1 VEQYLLYTVT
11 NHKGLIMSVSSVAS
25 QSVFLN
31 TTSPVTK
38 NSDSTKIVSASP
50 DTSDTSATSGVNAI
64 LSTKWGFKVDENGFF
79 GADFNK
85 TAGIPVNVKIHQNQL
100 EMAETYTK
108 AIGSSDDPIS
118 ALGKVWSFF
127 SKVAGNSLDSDGS
140 MTETQI
146 LKMPKSFQSNG
157 SLLDNPVS
165 VQNTAAEA
173 DELSQISGKI
183 QGLTNTNP
191 DVLDKNALDT
201 GQRTF
206 FGVGYAGSLPDF
218 QSEIKELYQNYVAP
232 VNPAS
237 SVDNEISISELFGV
251 FCWSELPVSAEM
263 HDNIQN
269 YYEFLKSGKDFQ
281 SYLTNE
287 FGADYVKNL
296 ADGMNAHY
304 KDPDMFDT
312 LMKEIDRHMKD
323 DYASY
328 LSSQNM
334 TADSI
339 LSKNDSTTTTN
350 STPSSAY
357 QALKNAKLPTA
368 GSLIDL
374 GA

>member
-1 VEQYLLYTVT
+1 MSVT
-11 NHKGLIMSVSSVAS
+11 SVSS
-25 QSVFLN
+25 QSVLLN
-31 TTSPVTK
+31 TTPSMTK
-38 NSDSTKIVSASP
+38 SSDSSTIVSAST
-50 DTSDTSATSGVNAI
+50 DTSNTSIISSIGATI
-64 LSTKWGFKVDENGFF
+64 STKWGFKVDENGFF
-79 GADFNK
+79 GTDFNK

-206 FGVGYAGSLPDF
+206 FGAGYAGSLPDF

-339 LSKNDSTTTTN
+339 LSKNDSTNATN
-350 STPSSAY
+350 STLSSAY
-357 QALKNAKLPTA
+357 QTIKSTKIPTS
-368 GSLIDL
+368 GTLINL

>member
-1 VEQYLLYTVT
+1 MSVT
-11 NHKGLIMSVSSVAS
+11 SVSS
-25 QSVFLN
+25 QSVLLN
-31 TTSPVTK
+31 TTPSVTK
-38 NSDSTKIVSASP
+38 SSDSSTIVSAST
-50 DTSDTSATSGVNAI
+50 DTSNTSIISSIGATI
-64 LSTKWGFKVDENGFF
+64 STKWGFKVDENGFF
-79 GADFNK
+79 GTDFNK

-108 AIGSSDDPIS
+108 AIGSSDGPIS

-206 FGVGYAGSLPDF
+206 FGAGYAGSLPDF

-287 FGADYVKNL
+287 FGADYVK
-296 ADGMNAHY
+296 
-304 KDPDMFDT
+304 
-312 LMKEIDRHMKD
+312 I
-323 DYASY
+323 
-328 LSSQNM
+328 
-334 TADSI
+334 
-339 LSKNDSTTTTN
+339 
-350 STPSSAY
+350 
-357 QALKNAKLPTA
+357 
-368 GSLIDL
+368 
-374 GA
+374 